1 MTSIVDP
8 EYDTEDLSGFTTPF
22 LTGSHLDYHD
32 TNERRYERNLDGQ
45 DRRGHDLSSFG
56 RSNGRRV
63 NSGRHKEALERKS
76 RSTDR
81 LTADCPDIQVICKPR
96 NYDTMS
102 NTTLTTNAM
111 TPTIVIDADQMLIN
125 QTPTNQAPNIQ
136 DIKIITISEKCS
148 QTEGEYDPLS

>member
-8 EYDTEDLSGFTTPF
+8 EYETEDLSGFTTPF
-22 LTGSHLDYHD
+22 LTGSHLDYHE
-32 TNERRYERNLDGQ
+32 TNERRCERNLDAQ
-45 DRRGHDLSSFG
+45 DSYGRDLSSFG
-56 RSNGRRV
+56 RSNGTRV
-63 NSGRHKEALERKS
+63 NSGRHKEALGRES

-102 NTTLTTNAM
+102 STTLTTNAM
-111 TPTIVIDADQMLIN
+111 TPTIVIEADRTLKN
-125 QTPTNQAPNIQ
+125 QTPTNQAPNNQ